1 MTVLWYWL
9 HSWSAI
15 AFILAVF
22 LFAFKDLKAN
32 AQIIVMTVF
41 VLGSLT
47 LCSWIVFQINSRE
60 KLFYYPITFSSYLKK
75 KLLPRVAVEQNAVEQ
90 TIGMVQQSIGNAPNR
105 RKVPKFRTVVE
116 GIVNV
121 FALHK

>member
-1 MTVLWYWL
+1 
-9 HSWSAI
+9 
-15 AFILAVF
+15 
-22 LFAFKDLKAN
+22 
-32 AQIIVMTVF
+32 MTVF

-60 KLFYYPITFSSYLKK
+60 KLFYYPITFSSYVKK
-75 KLLPRVAVEQNAVEQ
+75 KLLPRVAVEQNVVEQ
-90 TIGMVQQSIGNAPNR
+90 TIGNAPNR

-121 FALHK
+121 FALHKTAVKKDRTEPGLDKGKGREQTGERESDAV